1 MKNSC
6 KIVTWNING
15 LKKLVQQGIPNAFVP
30 TGEAISLNSVLLSLD
45 ADIIAFQETK
55 VGGWHFIYQYFYTVI
70 RFSLKPNPHPLF
82 NHSETQITHN
92 HHFRSIDLL
101 WMWLMAD
108 QRIFMLSLHLV

>member
-15 LKKLVQQGIPNAFVP
+15 LKKLVQQGIPNASVP
-30 TGEAISLNSVLLSLD
+30 TGKAISLNSVLLWLD
-45 ADIIAFQETK
+45 ADIIAFQEIK
-55 VGGWHFIYQYFYTVI
+55 VGIMTFLFLAILSSFN
-70 RFSLKPNPHPLF
+70 LKPKPSRSTILEH
-82 NHSETQITHN
+82 NHH

-108 QRIFMLSLHLV
+108 QRIFMLSLPLV